1 MKCQSPEPPGSAVHG
16 PPGATGSASAHAD
29 SLPALF
35 ARLQDELLGCLY
47 CVTGNWE
54 DARDALQET
63 FLKCWRNQAKLAEV
77 AHFKAW
83 VFRVALNTGRDAR
96 SAAWRRRRQP
106 LEEGAAML
114 IANHAPPEAAMEAA
128 DEVARVRTAVAL
140 LRAEEQEVFL
150 LRQSAANFV
159 VSPVK
164 QDFAGSGRFFQRWG
178 RVSRRISRFLTRWGR
193 ILRSPVRPSRWGRTG
208 AGGHAG
214 CFSR

>member
-1 MKCQSPEPPGSAVHG
+1 MKCQSPEPPGSAVGG
-16 PPGATGSASAHAD
+16 PGETD

-35 ARLQDELLGCLY
+35 ARLQDELLGCLF

-83 VFRVALNTGRDAR
+83 VFRVALNTGRDVR
-96 SAAWRRRRQP
+96 STAWRRRRQP

-114 IANHAPPEAAMEAA
+114 IANHAPPEAVLEAA
-128 DEVARVRTAVAL
+128 DEVARVRKAVAG

-150 LRQSAANFV
+150 LRQSAE
-159 VSPVK
+159 
-164 QDFAGSGRFFQRWG
+164 
-178 RVSRRISRFLTRWGR
+178 L
-193 ILRSPVRPSRWGRTG
+193 
-208 AGGHAG
+208 
-214 CFSR
+214 